1 MRAKLD
7 KLLQP
12 NTIAIIGA
20 SNREGSVGNSVM
32 KNMLNAGYA
41 GVIYPINIKEKSVSG
56 VQAYPEIQQTPQK
69 VDLAVICTPAETV
82 PKIVEQCGE
91 AGVGG
96 IIIISTG
103 FLEAGEEG
111 IELHEQV
118 AEIARKYKIRILGPN
133 CLGIINPRLG
143 INASFAP
150 GMALPGRLALI
161 SQSGALLS
169 SILDWSIAQRVG
181 FSHFIS
187 VGSMMDV
194 DLGDL
199 IDYFGKDQYTSCIL
213 IYLESLKNARHFMS
227 AARAI
232 SRFKPIVVLKA
243 GRSEEGSKAA
253 LSHTGAMAGDDK
265 VYEAVLQRAGVIRVD
280 TVAQLFNMA
289 QAVAMQARPTGNR
302 LAIITNAGGPGVL
315 ATDYLSSNGGH
326 LADLSEDTLKAL
338 TELVPKAWSHGNP
351 IDLLGDADAH
361 KYQEAVKLCVKDPGI
376 DGVLVILT
384 PQTNTD
390 PEAIAAAVAEAAKK
404 SRKPI
409 LASWMG
415 ENAVLNGREVLEAGR
430 VPNYR
435 YPESAVDVFLRLYK
449 YSIDLELLY
458 ETPSS
463 TPVGFQ
469 PNREVAEYVIKQ
481 AKEQGRRTLQET
493 EAKNLLN
500 SYGIEV
506 SRNKICKTKTEA
518 LKFAKLIGYPV
529 VLKIASPDI
538 IHKTEAGGVKLNIR
552 TPSELKETFDL
563 IKDNALRFKPG
574 ADIEGV
580 CVERMVEKGYQLI
593 LGGIKDPTFGPVV
606 AFGAGGV
613 AVEILNDI
621 RMGLPPLNM
630 ALAARMVQ
638 NTKIY
643 QLLKGFRG
651 LPGVDMEA
659 LHFLLCKFAYLFMDF
674 PEIKEIDVNPY
685 VVDAKGGL
693 ALDARVVLATGD
705 EIEKRQHLVIAPY
718 PFEYEKE
725 ITLKKG
731 NPALLRPVRPEDEP
745 GMFKFLEGVSSE
757 SMYMRFFGFVPQFT
771 HNLMTRFVNIDYDR
785 EVAIVAEVEGE
796 IIGIVRIIEDPWRDT
811 AEYSILISDNWH
823 GQGLGNTLTDY
834 ILDLARDRKIKKIV
848 ATVLASNAAMIHIF
862 QRRGFQF
869 VNREIDTYEV
879 ELDLTKI
886 EAQASAS

>member
-12 NTIAIIGA
+12 KTMAIIGA

-32 KNMLNAGYA
+32 KNMLNAGYD
-41 GVIYPINIKEKSVSG
+41 GVIYPINFKEKSVSG
-56 VQAYPEIQQTPQK
+56 VQAYPDVLQTPQK
-69 VDLAVICTPAETV
+69 VDMAVICTPAPTV
-82 PKIVEQCGE
+82 SGIVEQCGQ

-96 IIIISTG
+96 IIIISAG
-103 FLEAGEEG
+103 FLEAGADG
-111 IELHEQV
+111 HDRHEQV

-143 INASFAP
+143 INASFAH

-199 IDYFGKDQYTSCIL
+199 IDYFGKDQHTSCIL

-243 GRSEEGSKAA
+243 GRSAEGSQAA

-289 QAVAMQARPTGNR
+289 QAVAMQSRPQGNR

-315 ATDYLSSNGGH
+315 ATDYLIRNGGQ
-326 LADLSEDTLKAL
+326 LARLSEDTLEDLANL
-338 TELVPKAWSHGNP
+338 LPNAWSYGNP
-351 IDLLGDADAH
+351 VDLLGDADAS
-361 KYQEAVKLCVKDPGI
+361 KYQEALKICLRDPEV
-376 DGVLVILT
+376 DGLLVILT

-390 PEAIAAAVAEAAKK
+390 TEAIAQVVVELGQKT
-404 SRKPI
+404 RKPI

-415 ENAVLNGREVLEAGR
+415 ENAVAEGREVLEGGR
-430 VPNYR
+430 IPNYR

-469 PNREVAEYVIKQ
+469 PNREVAEYVIQQ
-481 AKEQGRRTLQET
+481 AKEKGRKTLQET

-506 SRNKICKTKTEA
+506 SRNKICATKTEA
-518 LKFAKLIGYPV
+518 LQFAKLIGYPV

-552 TPSELKETFDL
+552 TASELKETFDL
-563 IKDNALRFKPG
+563 IKENALRFNPE
-574 ADIEGV
+574 AVIEGV

-606 AFGAGGV
+606 AFGAGGI

-621 RMGLPPLNM
+621 KMGLPPLNM
-630 ALAARMVQ
+630 ALASRMVQ
-638 NTKIY
+638 NTKTY

-651 LPGVDMEA
+651 LPSIDMEA

-674 PEIKEIDVNPY
+674 PEIKEIDINPY
-685 VVDAKGGL
+685 VVDAKGGQ
-693 ALDARVVLATGD
+693 ALDARVVLAAPE
-705 EIEKRQHLVIAPY
+705 EIENQQHLVIAPY
-718 PFEYEKE
+718 PAEYEKE

-731 NPALLRPVRPEDEP
+731 DPALLRPIRPEDEP

-785 EVAIVAEVEGE
+785 EVAIVAEVKGE

-811 AEYSILISDNWH
+811 AEYSILISDHWH

-834 ILDLARDRKIKKIV
+834 ILDIARKRKIKMIV
-848 ATVLASNAAMIHIF
+848 ATVLASNAPMIHIF

-879 ELDLTKI
+879 ELDLMQI
-886 EAQASAS
+886 EASAS